1 MIKIIDI
8 NFQNQKSAVGCFLI
22 KKDKN
27 IVLIE
32 TGPSLYYDTI
42 KYSLKQISIE
52 IEDIKHVLVTHIHL
66 DHSGGA
72 WKFAK
77 NGAKIYVHPIGAP
90 HLENPERLIAS
101 ASKIYG
107 DKMNQ
112 LWGKVD
118 NINANNIVSV
128 DHNETI
134 NIGNIEIKALHTPG
148 HANHHIAWKYE
159 NNIFTGDIAGAKIDD
174 GPVLPACPPPDINL
188 VKWKQ
193 SLNIIKEHKPKRLY
207 LTHFGKHKNISNHI
221 QELQQEL
228 EIWSYWVKEKKDKIL
243 DNQSLVN
250 EFNKFVYNNMKIKKI
265 DDKLIYQYFA
275 ANPPY
280 MSVSGL
286 KRYWE
291 KYG

>member
-22 KKDKN
+22 KKEKN

-32 TGPSLYYDTI
+32 TGPSLYYNNI
-42 KYSLKQISIE
+42 KSYLQQISID
-52 IEDIKHVLVTHIHL
+52 IKDIKHVLVTHIHL

-90 HLENPERLIAS
+90 HLENPERLISS

-107 DKMNQ
+107 DKMKQ

-118 NINANNIVSV
+118 NINANNIISV

-174 GPVLPACPPPDINL
+174 GPVLPACPPPDIDL
-188 VKWKQ
+188 VKWEQ

-207 LTHFGKHKNISNHI
+207 LTHFGRHENISNHI
-221 QELQQEL
+221 QELKQEL
-228 EIWSYWVKEKKDKIL
+228 EIWSCWVKEKKDKIL

-280 MSVSGL
+280 MSVTGL